1 MLHMLPLVAIL
12 LASWPLLLVHYILT
26 DFYIISGIIPDAL
39 IPTWTAHPSPW
50 APRSSGF
57 CPCSLLYLIHSPPW
71 CYPRLVL
78 LNLYRAERS
87 PGFLVRCNFK
97 VSRSDM
103 GPEILHFSQAPRWC
117 WCCLSKDHILN
128 KKGRSCWPSLQNYI
142 LCPSTSQY
150 LLTATLVA
158 G

>member
-12 LASWPLLLVHYILT
+12 LASWPLLLVHYIFT

-97 VSRSDM
+97 VSRWTWGLRACISPRLPGDADAACPRTIFWIRKADPV
-103 GPEILHFSQAPRWC
+103 GRPFKIISCVHPLH
-117 WCCLSKDHILN
+117 
-128 KKGRSCWPSLQNYI
+128 
-142 LCPSTSQY
+142 STSS
-150 LLTATLVA
+150 LPL
-158 G
+158 